1 MRYVLKKRCL
11 QKVARFYHN
20 VSKKYKHTYSEE
32 LLHHNIDNAINSVFQ
47 IEHTILRREPTIK
60 RWEGYY
66 MAHAGKWYFAY
77 TIEGEKIVVHDACH
91 AQNMHEE
98 EEKE

>member
-20 VSKKYKHTYSEE
+20 VSKKY
-32 LLHHNIDNAINSVFQ
+32 
-47 IEHTILRREPTIK
+47 R
-60 RWEGYY
+60 YY